1 MSLSKEKNYLLYLL
15 AKQDYSRKQL
25 FDKLISRGNIPIT
38 EIISLLDEFEQNKWL
53 CDERFARVFISSE
66 VANLRGKKRIINTAV
81 YQKGLLLELVESCLE
96 DQEIDWFELCQQCL
110 DKKYK
115 DINKLQADF
124 KLRQKAINYLIYNG
138 FSFDEI
144 NFALSKTSQN

>member
-25 FDKLISRGNIPIT
+25 FDKLISRGNISLN
-38 EIISLLDEFEQNKWL
+38 EINSLLDEFEQNKWL
-53 CDERFARVFISSE
+53 SDERFADVFINSE
-66 VANLRGKKRIINTAV
+66 IAKFRGKKRIINTAV
-81 YQKGLLLELVESCLE
+81 YQKGLSLELVESCL
-96 DQEIDWFELCQQCL
+96 DSQELDWVELCKQCL
-110 DKKYK
+110 NKKYR

-124 KLRQKAINYLIYNG
+124 KLKQKAMNYLIYNG

-144 NFALSKTSQN
+144 NFALNQS